1 MGDTDFLVVFS
12 VCLDAM
18 QVALAYSGVSP
29 ERGLPPLN
37 STLPETILP
46 AQSNA
51 RFSSPNLL
59 TSPSQP
65 PRNHSESPNPSLSTP
80 LSAKFHHV
88 FIDLK
93 AFVANICVP
102 GETAELYFS
111 LFNKTESR
119 YVTDEYCAILNHQG
133 ISAKEFSST
142 LNGTG
147 SGSENGLGLGL
158 VEERRGGRMRTLF
171 TGFSAHDILDELFLV
186 CRIVKNGSI
195 KILGE
200 NSTTSSST
208 LTRSNT
214 LPSHSTPASTLSPSS
229 AGTSSLNSQL
239 LSPATI
245 TSSKL
250 STNSF
255 EIVSET
261 GVDVNI
267 GSAAS
272 GMLSVDQNGRSTW
285 RRPFG
290 VAVLELGQFTNSAS
304 SNAIPDSPTSP
315 NPSNIN
321 AQEYQMPIYISPN
334 EASFSTLHEDIID
347 SRTKELEKSPLAQH
361 IAVNVT
367 MLYGST
373 PELITSNS
381 SFLSSDIPL
390 TPRLGFEDVV
400 FPGTERNDCYLKLWS
415 GDFSSTAGNVAG
427 RGLSGIGNSTQLK
440 NVEVS
445 VEIRT
450 RDGALVER
458 VIGRGEGEE
467 KVTSYSSMVFK
478 ANNNPSTFH
487 PDCFQYVTNYFKSL
501 IAWGELVKLDI
512 PVELIETCHAFF
524 SFRSRGAKGSLT
536 SPGSTIEKPFAFAY
550 FPLFLDNTAF
560 MSDGSHKLILYKYES
575 TCATP
580 QFYYQAPAILQ
591 PGETNAKLPPS
602 IVKTLIPIRDTM
614 VLRSF
619 LVSTTYTQNE
629 TLLKLLQW
637 EKVLA
642 GDVNGMKE
650 VLTQVR

>member
-1 MGDTDFLVVFS
+1 
-12 VCLDAM
+12 M
-18 QVALAYSGVSP
+18 QVALAYSGVSS
-29 ERGLPPLN
+29 ERGLSPSAL
-37 STLPETILP
+37 TLPETVLSP
-46 AQSNA
+46 QSNS

-65 PRNHSESPNPSLSTP
+65 SRNHLESPDTTLTTP
-80 LSAKFHHV
+80 MSAKFHHI

-93 AFVANICVP
+93 AFVANICLP

-142 LNGTG
+142 LNGNGT
-147 SGSENGLGLGL
+147 GSENGLGLGL

-195 KILGE
+195 KMLGE
-200 NSTTSSST
+200 NSTTATSG

-214 LPSHSTPASTLSPSS
+214 LPSHSTPATTLSSS
-229 AGTSSLNSQL
+229 VSSTASHNSQL
-239 LSPATI
+239 LSPVTI

-250 STNSF
+250 GTNSF

-261 GVDVNI
+261 GVDINI

-290 VAVLELGQFTNSAS
+290 VAVLELGQFTNSATR
-304 SNAIPDSPTSP
+304 NGIPDSPTSP
-315 NPSNIN
+315 TPSSSNT
-321 AQEYQMPIYISPN
+321 QEYQMPIFISPN
-334 EASFSTLHEDIID
+334 EASFSTLHEDIIN

-361 IAVNVT
+361 IAVNVR

-373 PELITSNS
+373 PELITSNP
-381 SFLSSDIPL
+381 SFLSPDIPL

-415 GDFSSTAGNVAG
+415 GDFSSTAGNVAT

-467 KVTSYSSMVFK
+467 KVTNYSSMVFK
-478 ANNNPSTFH
+478 ANNNPS
-487 PDCFQYVTNYFKSL
+487 K
-501 IAWGELVKLDI
+501 
-512 PVELIETCHAFF
+512 
-524 SFRSRGAKGSLT
+524 
-536 SPGSTIEKPFAFAY
+536 
-550 FPLFLDNTAF
+550 
-560 MSDGSHKLILYKYES
+560 YK
-575 TCATP
+575 
-580 QFYYQAPAILQ
+580 
-591 PGETNAKLPPS
+591 
-602 IVKTLIPIRDTM
+602 
-614 VLRSF
+614 
-619 LVSTTYTQNE
+619 
-629 TLLKLLQW
+629 
-637 EKVLA
+637 
-642 GDVNGMKE
+642 
-650 VLTQVR
+650 